1 MTVSLHYARC
11 EKWRN
16 MAKKFKPH
24 HMESL
29 RPMPTYWDVYR
40 IQPGYIKHAEFV
52 AYRYYPGM
60 PASSGPIQVFVGSF
74 LAMTDAEAV
83 AKAKLQ
89 HDGAAAA

>member
-1 MTVSLHYARC
+1 MKQKLYY
-11 EKWRN
+11 
-16 MAKKFKPH
+16 
-24 HMESL
+24 MESL
-29 RPMPTYWDVYR
+29 APQPIYWDVYR

-52 AYRYYPGM
+52 AYRYYPGQ

-89 HDGAAAA
+89 YVGAPA